1 MQTDA
6 EVAEKL
12 QKTNES
18 GNTVKTLDFGI
29 ADVEMEDI
37 KDIPTSLAENL
48 RNACTRTVGVQT
60 SESQNSMFHPEPMFL
75 SRPCPDFN
83 LLCRRR
89 QGKIL
94 HRLPS
99 FEILNKVYSYKP
111 LPNYYSV

>member
-29 ADVEMEDI
+29 ADVEMEDM

-48 RNACTRTVGVQT
+48 IRNGFSKIGTC
-60 SESQNSMFHPEPMFL
+60 NS
-75 SRPCPDFN
+75 S
-83 LLCRRR
+83 
-89 QGKIL
+89 
-94 HRLPS
+94 S
-99 FEILNKVYSYKP
+99 
-111 LPNYYSV
+111 